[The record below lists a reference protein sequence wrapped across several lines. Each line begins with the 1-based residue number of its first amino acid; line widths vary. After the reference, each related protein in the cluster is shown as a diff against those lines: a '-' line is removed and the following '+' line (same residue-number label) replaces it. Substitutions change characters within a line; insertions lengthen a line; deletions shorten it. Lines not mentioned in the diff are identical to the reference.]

1 MKLIVVLL
9 TRKHEIL
16 EAIFL
21 NLVGQPTDPQINV
34 MQTSGSVTK
43 PESPNWTPGDLPFV
57 TGSLRCVLDLRK
69 HGVNDRSWPARV
81 GRRCG
86 PVRHFL
92 WSCRRTT
99 LTIFNWK
106 GLDWNAGLVC
116 TGTVAGFQLELV
128 AVLDWNTQQRCCINC
143 RRGATTPHSW
153 LRVAPRTWQ
162 RCTGRTHLRHGRRP
176 ADQACSGSPGHWVHG
191 RSI

>member
-1 MKLIVVLL
+1 M
-9 TRKHEIL
+9 
-16 EAIFL
+16 
-21 NLVGQPTDPQINV
+21 
-34 MQTSGSVTK
+34 
-43 PESPNWTPGDLPFV
+43 
-57 TGSLRCVLDLRK
+57 
-69 HGVNDRSWPARV
+69 NDRSLYSGGKNESLLPAKSKGSLGHFGGFLVKLANGSYWPARV

-128 AVLDWNTQQRCCINC
+128 AVLDWNTQGGICPGNWMPPIDDMFVPEENEI
-143 RRGATTPHSW
+143 
-153 LRVAPRTWQ
+153 V
-162 RCTGRTHLRHGRRP
+162 
-176 ADQACSGSPGHWVHG
+176 SGSWAFFGIKEVKAWHRGIVNWGDALLPLVSRVSKALFNRWDRDQLDKVSGTLH
-191 RSI
+191 